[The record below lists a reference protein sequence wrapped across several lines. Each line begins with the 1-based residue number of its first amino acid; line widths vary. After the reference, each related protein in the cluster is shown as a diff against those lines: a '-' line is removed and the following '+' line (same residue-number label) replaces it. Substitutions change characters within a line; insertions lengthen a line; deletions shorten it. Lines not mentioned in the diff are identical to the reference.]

1 MRMSMN
7 ESLKFT
13 TQALPIILLICYL
26 LFPSKFV
33 EVSKHSLGK
42 MIALFLIC
50 IYTYQDM
57 VYGLLLCLLVILY
70 YHQDM
75 ESFLSRSTMNYV
87 EYLPKA
93 SVKKSTSMAFE
104 DHLEKDFTGVE
115 EAYPNKLKPVKK
127 VSEALFRKEKCH
139 QSKVQCKNQNLKN
152 HVISH
157 VYSELQFQ
165 GDVCNPCDPTCHFTI
180 EKRQQIEDD
189 LKPKNTHSSVLD
201 DIKEFFGMNKDPA
214 VLVHKDLVVS
224 EFS

>member
-1 MRMSMN
+1 MSTTIN
-7 ESLKFT
+7 DSLKFT
-13 TQALPIILLICYL
+13 SEALPIILIICYL

-42 MIALFLIC
+42 MIALFMIC
-50 IYTYQDM
+50 IYTYQDRL
-57 VYGLLLCLLVILY
+57 YGLLLCLLVILY

-87 EYLPKA
+87 QYLPKSSA
-93 SVKKSTSMAFE
+93 KKATSMAFE
-104 DHLEKDFTGVE
+104 ENLEKDFTAID
-115 EAYPNKLKPVKK
+115 EAYPNKIKPVKK

-139 QSKVQCKNQNLKN
+139 QSKVQCKNQTLKN

-157 VYSELQFQ
+157 VYPELQFND
-165 GDVCNPCDPTCHFTI
+165 GVCNPCDSTCHFTI
-180 EKRQQIEDD
+180 EKRQQVEDD

-201 DIKEFFGMNKDPA
+201 DVKGFFGMNKDPA
-214 VLVHKDLVVS
+214 VLVHNDLVVS